1 MAIKIVRTR
10 SIHALLNSSVS
21 TWLTQ
26 KTSQKTQLTNFAKY
40 SNNVNTCKFSV
51 SAVVSG
57 SAGHAET
64 TSTTQGLSK
73 LQAQE
78 LILRLNG
85 EERNILMTA
94 LHEYQ
99 SKLVKDEYEGQL
111 AASRWRSKFGRP
123 SKLPRLGDVDPTG
136 TFCTFPEDWLKK
148 KMVASIPRPT
158 TRNLVDIGIAN
169 SIPFIGFG
177 FLDNFFML
185 IFGDYIDLYLG
196 SYFCLTT
203 MGAAALGNTI
213 SDILGIGSAFYVER
227 LANRIG
233 FSPPKLSPMQL
244 DMTCSRNAAN
254 AGRVLGVTLGCILGM
269 CPLLWRKKKEEIDDD
284 LEMNILANS

>member
-1 MAIKIVRTR
+1 MVAKIVRSKPLYNFFSRT
-10 SIHALLNSSVS
+10 
-21 TWLTQ
+21 LTVPRFEVQ
-26 KTSQKTQLTNFAKY
+26 KTKLTNLCNTA
-40 SNNVNTCKFSV
+40 NNVNTRKFSV
-51 SAVVSG
+51 SSAVFG

-85 EERNILMTA
+85 EERSILMTA

-136 TFCTFPEDWLKK
+136 TYCPFPEDWLKN
-148 KMVASIPRPT
+148 KMAETVPRPT
-158 TRNLVDIGIAN
+158 TRNLVGIAIAN

-203 MGAAALGNTI
+203 MGAAALGNTL
-213 SDILGIGSAFYVER
+213 SDILGIGTAFYVER
-227 LANRIG
+227 LANKIG
-233 FSPPKLSPMQL
+233 FRPPKLSPMQL
-244 DMTCSRNAAN
+244 DMNCSRNSAN
-254 AGRVLGVTLGCILGM
+254 FGRVLGVTLGCLLGM
-269 CPLLWRKKKEEIDDD
+269 CPLFFKKNKEEEVKG
-284 LEMNILANS
+284 LEAVK

>member
-1 MAIKIVRTR
+1 MATKLARTKNII
-10 SIHALLNSSVS
+10 SNLLNNSITIYYS
-21 TWLTQ
+21 Q
-26 KTSQKTQLTNFAKY
+26 KTSLTNFAKY
-40 SNNVNTCKFSV
+40 QNSLILNNSCKFDVSSV
-51 SAVVSG
+51 SMG
-57 SAGHAET
+57 TAGHAET

-85 EERNILMTA
+85 EERNVLMIA

-111 AASRWRSKFGRP
+111 AASRWRSMYGRP

-136 TFCTFPEDWLKK
+136 SYCPFPEDWLKK
-148 KMVASIPRPT
+148 KIAASVPRPT
-158 TRNLVDIGIAN
+158 TKNLVDIGIAN

-185 IFGDYIDLYLG
+185 FFGDYIDLYLG

-203 MGAAALGNTI
+203 MGAAALGNTL

-227 LANRIG
+227 LANKIG
-233 FSPPKLSPMQL
+233 FTPPKLSPIQL
-244 DMTCSRNAAN
+244 DMNCCRNSAN
-254 AGRVLGVTLGCILGM
+254 AGRVLGVTLGCLLGM
-269 CPLLWRKKKEEIDDD
+269 CPLLFRRKEETEEKEEKVVRI
-284 LEMNILANS
+284 

>member
-1 MAIKIVRTR
+1 MSFSNIKPHIIHNLCKRTLK
-10 SIHALLNSSVS
+10 SYHLNSKTKITTCSRHNHLVS
-21 TWLTQ
+21 KRSFHINSLLAGT
-26 KTSQKTQLTNFAKY
+26 
-40 SNNVNTCKFSV
+40 
-51 SAVVSG
+51 G
-57 SAGHAET
+57 GHAET
-64 TSTTQGLSK
+64 TSMTQGLSK

-78 LILRLNG
+78 LVLRLND
-85 EERNILMTA
+85 EERNHLTSA
-94 LHEYQ
+94 LHEFK

-123 SKLPRLGDVDPTG
+123 AKLPRVGDVDPSG
-136 TFCTFPEDWLKK
+136 SFCPVPEDWLMKK
-148 KMVASIPRPT
+148 FAESVPRPT
-158 TRNLVDIGIAN
+158 TKNLIDIGIAN

-203 MGAAALGNTI
+203 MAAAALGNTL

-227 LANRIG
+227 LANKIG
-233 FSPPKLSPMQL
+233 FSPPKLSPVQM
-244 DMTCSRNAAN
+244 DMNCSRNAAN

-269 CPLLWRKKKEEIDDD
+269 CPLLFRKNKDDEKEKELIQV
-284 LEMNILANS
+284 ES

>member
-1 MAIKIVRTR
+1 MAIKIARTK
-10 SIHALLNSSVS
+10 HLPNLLNNLIPILHPQQS
-21 TWLTQ
+21 
-26 KTSQKTQLTNFAKY
+26 KLTNFVKCT
-40 SNNVNTCKFSV
+40 SFMNSNVNNCKLSLSSV
-51 SAVVSG
+51 ISG

-85 EERNILMTA
+85 EERNILMSA

-99 SKLVKDEYEGQL
+99 SKVIKDEYE
-111 AASRWRSKFGRP
+111 AASVPRP
-123 SKLPRLGDVDPTG
+123 STK
-136 TFCTFPEDWLKK
+136 
-148 KMVASIPRPT
+148 
-158 TRNLVDIGIAN
+158 NLFDIAIAN

-196 SYFCLTT
+196 SYFCFTT

-233 FSPPKLSPMQL
+233 FRPPRLSPIQL
-244 DMTCSRNAAN
+244 DMPCSRNSAN

-269 CPLLWRKKKEEIDDD
+269 CPLLFRKNKNSDKEEKDTENV
-284 LEMNILANS
+284 LVVG